1 MHRSLGSPPPI
12 REANGG
18 EGSGVGGARAR
29 QAPAEQ
35 TKKTP
40 PGSPG
45 PSPGSPSSPLRGEGC
60 SLNDWLLDPE
70 VAFLNHGSF
79 GATPR
84 AVLAE
89 QDRWRAAMER
99 HPTHFMSE
107 ELPPALAAASARLA
121 TFVGARAEDL
131 VFVENATAGCN
142 AVLRSLRFVP
152 GDEILVT
159 DHGYPA
165 VRKAAEYVAAR
176 ADARVVEATVPFPL
190 ADAAQVVAAV
200 ASRLGPRTRLAILDH
215 ITSSTAVVFPVRE
228 LTAACRAAGVP
239 VLVDGAHAPGMLSL
253 DVPSVGADWYTGNCH
268 KWLMAPK
275 GSAFLW
281 AAADRQADIHP
292 LVISH
297 GFGDGFA
304 AEFAWV
310 GTRDPSAWLSVPAA
324 IDFHERLGGARLR
337 ERNAAMA
344 REQATLLAETWA
356 TERGAPDVLTGSMAA
371 VRLPLRE
378 AATTQRAWELRRKL
392 FDDHRIEVP
401 VSPFAGALW
410 ARISAHAYNRPGD
423 YARLAACFS
432 GDGCHWLTSL
442 RHNSGGAAEENHGPT
457 RCARPGA

>member
-1 MHRSLGSPPPI
+1 LNLAESLIPNQLELP
-12 REANGG
+12 N
-18 EGSGVGGARAR
+18 
-29 QAPAEQ
+29 
-35 TKKTP
+35 
-40 PGSPG
+40 
-45 PSPGSPSSPLRGEGC
+45 SSE
-60 SLNDWLLDPE
+60 WLLDPE

-89 QDRWRAAMER
+89 QDRWRARMER

-107 ELPPALAAASARLA
+107 ELPPALAAAAARLA
-121 TFVGARAEDL
+121 GFVGAQPEDL

-142 AVLRSLRFVP
+142 AVLRSLSFAP
-152 GDEILVT
+152 GEEILVT

-176 ADARVVEATVPFPL
+176 AGARVIEAAVPFPL
-190 ADAAQVVAAV
+190 QDETQVIAAV
-200 ASRLGPRTRLAILDH
+200 RACLGPRTRLAVFDH
-215 ITSSTAVVFPVRE
+215 ITSSTAVVFPLRE
-228 LTAACRAAGVP
+228 LTALCRAAGVP

-253 DVPSVGADWYTGNCH
+253 DVPSVGGDWYTGNCH

-281 AAADRQADIHP
+281 VAPDRQADTHP

-297 GFGDGFA
+297 GFGQEFA

-324 IDFHERLGGARLR
+324 IDFHEQLGGARLR
-337 ERNAAMA
+337 ERNAALA
-344 REQATLLAETWA
+344 RRQATLLARGWKTQ
-356 TERGAPDVLTGSMAA
+356 RGASDALTGSMAA

-378 AATTQRAWELRRKL
+378 PATSERAWELRRKL

-401 VSPFAGALW
+401 VTPFSGALW
-410 ARISAHAYNRPGD
+410 ARISAHAYNRPED
-423 YARLAACFS
+423 YARLAACF
-432 GDGCHWLTSL
+432 
-442 RHNSGGAAEENHGPT
+442 
-457 RCARPGA
+457 RP

>member
-1 MHRSLGSPPPI
+1 MQQR
-12 REANGG
+12 
-18 EGSGVGGARAR
+18 
-29 QAPAEQ
+29 
-35 TKKTP
+35 TP
-40 PGSPG
+40 PGSLR
-45 PSPGSPSSPLRGEGC
+45 SPPSPLRGEGFTR
-60 SLNDWLLDPE
+60 DEWLLDPE

-89 QDRWRAAMER
+89 QDRWRVAMER
-99 HPTHFMSE
+99 RPTHFMDR
-107 ELPPALAAASARLA
+107 ELPPALRTAVARLA
-121 TFVGARAEDL
+121 AFVGARAEDL

-142 AVLRSLRFVP
+142 TVLRSLRFAP

-176 ADARVVEATVPFPL
+176 AGARVVEAAVPFPL
-190 ADAAQVVAAV
+190 QDAAQVVAAV
-200 ASRLGPRTRLAILDH
+200 SPRLGPHTRLAIVDH
-215 ITSSTAVVFPVRE
+215 ITSPTAVIFPVRE
-228 LTAACRAAGVP
+228 LTALCRVAGVP

-281 AAADRQADIHP
+281 VAPDRQADIHP

-297 GFGDGFA
+297 GFGQGFA

-337 ERNAAMA
+337 ERNAALA
-344 REQATLLAETWA
+344 REQASLLTRAWA
-356 TERGAPDVLTGSMAA
+356 TERGAPDALTGSMAA

-378 AATTQRAWELRRKL
+378 EATTERAWELRRKL

-401 VSPFAGALW
+401 VTAFAGALW
-410 ARISAHAYNRPGD
+410 ARVSAHAYNRPED
-423 YARLAACFS
+423 YARLAACFAS
-432 GDGCHWLTSL
+432 
-442 RHNSGGAAEENHGPT
+442 
-457 RCARPGA
+457 

>member
-1 MHRSLGSPPPI
+1 LTPVSTSRPSCTVS
-12 REANGG
+12 RE
-18 EGSGVGGARAR
+18 E
-29 QAPAEQ
+29 
-35 TKKTP
+35 
-40 PGSPG
+40 
-45 PSPGSPSSPLRGEGC
+45 
-60 SLNDWLLDPE
+60 WLLDPE

-89 QDRWRAAMER
+89 QDHWRARMER
-99 HPTHFMSE
+99 RPTHFMDR
-107 ELPPALAAASARLA
+107 ELPLALRAAADRLAA
-121 TFVGARAEDL
+121 FVGVRAEDL

-142 AVLRSLRFVP
+142 TVLRSLRFAP

-176 ADARVVEATVPFPL
+176 AGARVVEAPVPFPL
-190 ADAAQVVAAV
+190 ANAAQVVAAV
-200 ASRLGPRTRLAILDH
+200 SSRLGPRTRLAVFDH
-215 ITSSTAVVFPVRE
+215 ITSPTAVVFSVRE
-228 LTAACRAAGVP
+228 LTALCRAAGVP
-239 VLVDGAHAPGMLSL
+239 VLIDGAHAPGMLSL

-281 AAADRQADIHP
+281 AAPERQADTHP

-297 GFGDGFA
+297 GYGHGFT
-304 AEFAWV
+304 AEFDWV

-337 ERNAAMA
+337 ERNAALT
-344 REQATLLAETWA
+344 REQAMMLARTWA
-356 TERGAPDVLTGSMAA
+356 TERGAPDSLTGSMAA
-371 VRLPLRE
+371 VRLPLHE
-378 AATTQRAWELRRKL
+378 PATAERALELRRKL

-410 ARISAHAYNRPGD
+410 ARISAHAYNQAED
-423 YARLAACFS
+423 YARLAACF
-432 GDGCHWLTSL
+432 
-442 RHNSGGAAEENHGPT
+442 RA
-457 RCARPGA
+457 